1 MKTKDF
7 SFDLPEGL
15 IAQHPPARRGTSR
28 LLVLGRN
35 DGTIKHS
42 SMKHVYEFVEPG
54 SIMVFNN
61 SRVRKA
67 RVYARSRHG
76 GAIEL
81 LLIKDLGN
89 ATWKVLTSKTRKQ
102 RVGKE
107 LELPDGL
114 LGTVVGEDGPFRRV
128 LFSREV
134 TDEWLEVYGHVPL
147 PPYIDRPDG
156 VPDSERYQTVYAQP
170 VGSVAAPTA
179 GLHFTEEI
187 LTGLS
192 SRGID
197 IRFVTLHVGAG
208 TFFPIRS
215 EEIDD
220 HEMHEEEYEISQE
233 CAADLN
239 RAAADGRK
247 IIAVGTTSV
256 RCLESAYSGGEIQ
269 PGRGA
274 TRLFV
279 RPGYRFRTVGGLFTN
294 FHTPGSTLLVL
305 VSAFAGVAHI
315 RNAYEEAVAQSYKF
329 FSYGDAMLIV

>member
-7 SFDLPEGL
+7 SFDLPAGL
-15 IAQHPPARRGTSR
+15 IAQYPPAERGTSR
-28 LLVLGRN
+28 LLVLGRS
-35 DGTIKHS
+35 DGTIRHS
-42 SMKHVYEFVEPG
+42 SIEKVDEFIEPG
-54 SIMVFNN
+54 SVMVFNN

-67 RVYARSRHG
+67 RVFARSRHG
-76 GAIEL
+76 GSVEL
-81 LLIKDLGN
+81 LLIKDLGESV
-89 ATWKVLTSKTRKQ
+89 WKVLTSKTRKQ
-102 RVGKE
+102 HVGKE

-134 TDEWLEVYGHVPL
+134 TDEWLDIHGHVPL

-156 VPDSERYQTVYAQP
+156 TPDAERYQTVYSQP

-187 LTGLS
+187 LSGLS
-192 SRGID
+192 ARGID

-208 TFFPIRS
+208 TFFPIRG

-220 HEMHEEEYEISQE
+220 HEMHEEEFEISRE
-233 CAADLN
+233 CAGDLN
-239 RAAADGRK
+239 RARADGRK
-247 IIAVGTTSV
+247 LIAVGTTSV
-256 RCLESAYSGGEIQ
+256 RCLESAFDDGEIR

-274 TRLFV
+274 TRLYV
-279 RPGYRFRTVGGLFTN
+279 RPGYRFKTIDGLFTN
-294 FHTPGSTLLVL
+294 FHTPESTLLVL

-315 RNAYEEAVAQSYKF
+315 RNAYEQAVAESYKF
-329 FSYGDAMLIV
+329 YSYGDAMLIV